1 MTAERLEARRQDRP
15 GARQKVVE
23 LLGIERGQRQGRVR
37 QAAPDDG
44 QLASLGQRAASSV
57 LER

>member
-1 MTAERLEARRQDRP
+1 MTAERLEGRRQDRP

-23 LLGIERGQRQGRVR
+23 LLGIDRGQPQDRVR
-37 QAAPDDG
+37 EAAPDDG
-44 QLASLGQRAASSV
+44 QLSSLGQRAASSV

>member
-15 GARQKVVE
+15 GARQKGVGF
-23 LLGIERGQRQGRVR
+23 LGIDRGQRQGRVR
-37 QAAPDDG
+37 EAAPDEG